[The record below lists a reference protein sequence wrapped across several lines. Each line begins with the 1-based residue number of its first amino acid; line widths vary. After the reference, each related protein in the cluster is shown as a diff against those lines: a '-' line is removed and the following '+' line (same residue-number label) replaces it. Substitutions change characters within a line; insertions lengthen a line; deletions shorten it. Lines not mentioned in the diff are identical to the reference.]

1 MAAQKSTTNFLPS
14 NPQAEQ
20 ACIGSA
26 FLSRDA
32 LYTVISE
39 LETDDFAE
47 ARNQTLFRVLK
58 TLAERKVTV
67 DVLTVTEELVNLKCL
82 EEIGGVEYLQQC
94 SDAMVAISSLDFYIS
109 IVKDQSV
116 LRHMLTTIRDID
128 HSYLNSEIENIN
140 DFIANSE
147 QKFKDSTEK
156 RRVSTF
162 KNMEEITKA
171 VQMNINAQHGN
182 YEDGVTGLTS
192 GYPNVNKYTAGFQK
206 GELTIIAARPSVGK
220 TALALNFAYKAATR
234 ANVPVAIFSLEM
246 SSELLVKRLV
256 ASAAS
261 IPLDKINTGVLNA
274 VDRAELSNAIREVST
289 VPIFIDDSSGIRL
302 MDIVAKSRQLQA
314 KYPNLGMIIV
324 DYLGLVTTGEK
335 SRNPDS
341 RQEEVRKISLTLKAL
356 AKDLKIPVIAV
367 SQLSREVEKRDNK
380 RPMISDLRDSGS
392 IEQDADVVMLLY
404 REDYYS
410 QYKKEN
416 TRTANKQL
424 KDMTSSEKFEA
435 AKTAQLKQMNES
447 IPGNASYVEVNIAK
461 NRNGQTG
468 IAGLF
473 FFKSFGRFEAPTPE
487 WENQM
492 RTLSSSDID

>member
-47 ARNQTLFRVLK
+47 ARNQTLFRILK

-94 SDAMVAISSLDFYIS
+94 SDSMVAISSLDFYIS

-171 VQMNINAQHGN
+171 VQMNINAQ
-182 YEDGVTGLTS
+182 
-192 GYPNVNKYTAGFQK
+192 Q
-206 GELTIIAARPSVGK
+206 
-220 TALALNFAYKAATR
+220 
-234 ANVPVAIFSLEM
+234 
-246 SSELLVKRLV
+246 
-256 ASAAS
+256 
-261 IPLDKINTGVLNA
+261 
-274 VDRAELSNAIREVST
+274 
-289 VPIFIDDSSGIRL
+289 
-302 MDIVAKSRQLQA
+302 
-314 KYPNLGMIIV
+314 
-324 DYLGLVTTGEK
+324 
-335 SRNPDS
+335 
-341 RQEEVRKISLTLKAL
+341 
-356 AKDLKIPVIAV
+356 
-367 SQLSREVEKRDNK
+367 
-380 RPMISDLRDSGS
+380 
-392 IEQDADVVMLLY
+392 
-404 REDYYS
+404 
-410 QYKKEN
+410 
-416 TRTANKQL
+416 
-424 KDMTSSEKFEA
+424 
-435 AKTAQLKQMNES
+435 
-447 IPGNASYVEVNIAK
+447 
-461 NRNGQTG
+461 
-468 IAGLF
+468 
-473 FFKSFGRFEAPTPE
+473 
-487 WENQM
+487 
-492 RTLSSSDID
+492 